1 MEGRSRFPCDL
12 CPAPGRVVQGRS
24 WVKAQSVRQWD
35 ERCRVAVSYEC
46 QMRLFPYRPSLKR
59 VQLCVLFLQGFDVFP
74 KEAVKL
80 A

>member
-1 MEGRSRFPCDL
+1 M
-12 CPAPGRVVQGRS
+12 
-24 WVKAQSVRQWD
+24 RQWD

-46 QMRLFPYRPSLKR
+46 QMRLFPYRSSLKR